1 MNQQRFIVKPVRG
14 MCLGAGGFVV
24 VDTQMGDET
33 LPFTWRDDAE
43 RLARQWNTQ
52 HQHEQEQAA

>member
-1 MNQQRFIVKPVRG
+1 MEQRFIVKSVRG

-33 LPFTWRDDAE
+33 TPFTWQDDAD
-43 RLARQWNTQ
+43 RLARQWNVQ
-52 HQHEQEQAA
+52 HQREQEQTA